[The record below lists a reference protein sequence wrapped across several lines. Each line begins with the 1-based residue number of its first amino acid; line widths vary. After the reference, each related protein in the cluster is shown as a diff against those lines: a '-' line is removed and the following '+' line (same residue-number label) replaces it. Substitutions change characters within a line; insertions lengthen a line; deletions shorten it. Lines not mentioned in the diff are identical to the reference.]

1 MYVCKRH
8 LGSGYTNT
16 GVIGASGGGWGG
28 CESEEG
34 GRGDK

>member
-8 LGSGYTNT
+8 LGSRYTNT
-16 GVIGASGGGWGG
+16 GVIGASGGGAGG

-34 GRGDK
+34 EGG